1 MRPLQTATV
10 ACYMQ
15 TCACMNAATTAPSDG
30 AGASHR
36 RPDAPLTRELTI
48 VAESLADV
56 QDEKDPEGYGFG
68 V

>member
-1 MRPLQTATV
+1 
-10 ACYMQ
+10 
-15 TCACMNAATTAPSDG
+15 MNAATTAPSDG